1 MWFIPLRYVYN
12 DTIKYPPDTTLIY
25 CYKSHGVYEPKD
37 VAAFTFLII
46 NKWRI

>member
-12 DTIKYPPDTTLIY
+12 DTIQYPQFTTLIY
-25 CYKSHGVYEPKD
+25 CCKRNGVYEPKV
-37 VAAFTFLII
+37 VAAVTFLII